1 MEYDFIQQSNSFLL
15 SFLLGVSLW
24 LFYEI
29 FKLFRA
35 LFNIRGLMLFIF
47 DLLFM
52 IISSITTYLFAL
64 AFLNG
69 SVRVFIVF
77 GISLS
82 FFITHFTIGKYFDKL
97 LIKLICVFKKFFN
110 KIINLF
116 KKIIKKLLKI
126 LYNVLYNMFEKICK
140 FVSFFKNVFKLHN
153 LNKKGNK
160 YGKQKERDWQSTE

>member
-52 IISSITTYLFAL
+52 IISSITTYFFAL

-126 LYNVLYNMFEKICK
+126 LYNILYNMFEKICK

>member
-1 MEYDFIQQSNSFLL
+1 MEYNFYQQSISFLL
-15 SFLLGVSLW
+15 SLLLGIAFW
-24 LFYEI
+24 FFYEI
-29 FKLFRA
+29 LKLIRI
-35 LFNIRGLMLFIF
+35 LFNIKKVLLILI

-52 IISSITTYLFAL
+52 IVSSIATYLFAL

-97 LIKLICVFKKFFN
+97 FIKSICIFKKFFN